1 MSRLA
6 TRLSLCIPSLIKVC
20 AVISTGRGKIMAKD
34 PVCGME
40 VDEKTARWKSVYKG
54 KTYFF
59 CAERCKQ
66 VFDKKPE
73 RFVK

>member
-1 MSRLA
+1 
-6 TRLSLCIPSLIKVC
+6 
-20 AVISTGRGKIMAKD
+20 MAKD
-34 PVCGME
+34 LVCGMN
-40 VDEKTARWKSVYKG
+40 VDEKTAQWTSEYKG
-54 KTYFF
+54 NTYYF